1 MIEAN
6 NVYNNKMNSDTTTDT
21 IATTNMEFTG
31 VVIKWELQSQDHTIK
46 TYMSDYNLFIKCGD
60 KVYVDV
66 FKVGDVVISFDELQK
81 NEYLKHYYDLS
92 LMFSKNKNIVFQKP
106 KYTNVEPYIY
116 REDRFWG
123 FDSAYI
129 DAPYNDIM
137 MNSLHP

>member
-1 MIEAN
+1 
-6 NVYNNKMNSDTTTDT
+6 MNSTITTDT
-21 IATTNMEFTG
+21 TDGNKIAHHTFTNMEFSG
-31 VVIKWELQSQDHTIK
+31 VVIKWELQNHTIK
-46 TYMSDYNLFIKCGD
+46 TYMSDYHLFIKCGD

-66 FKVGDVVISFDELQK
+66 FMVGEVVISFDELQK
-81 NEYLKHYYDLS
+81 NDYLKHYYDLS